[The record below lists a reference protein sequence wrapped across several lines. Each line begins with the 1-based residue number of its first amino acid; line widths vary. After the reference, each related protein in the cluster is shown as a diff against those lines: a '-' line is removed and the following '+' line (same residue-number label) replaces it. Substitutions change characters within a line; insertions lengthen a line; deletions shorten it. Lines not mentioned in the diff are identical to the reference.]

1 MWLKLWAT
9 RPGLSREVMV
19 KQIEMLQYDFIV
31 TEFVKKAKESITFYG
46 TKEANL
52 NDLLTIIIGNEADA
66 ANIQKLTGIGI
77 QQLASM
83 SAQEIMELASISEMA
98 AQRIVASFGLAHKYV
113 TSPREKRISIRLP
126 RDVAELMMPEMRY
139 LTQEHFICLFLNT
152 KNRVIGKQ
160 TIFIG
165 SLDSSVVHPRE
176 IFKEAIKRSAASII
190 CLHNHPSGD
199 PTPSK
204 EDISITEILRQAG
217 EVVGISLL
225 DHVIIGDGKYISL
238 KEQRYF

>member
-1 MWLKLWAT
+1 MAQTWAT
-9 RPGLSREVMV
+9 RPGLSREVTV
-19 KQIEMLQYDFIV
+19 KQIDMFQYEYFATDFV
-31 TEFVKKAKESITFYG
+31 QKAKESLSFYG

-66 ANIQKLTGIGI
+66 VIIHKLAGIGI

-83 SAQEIMELASISEMA
+83 SAHEIMELVPISEMA

-165 SLDSSVVHPRE
+165 SLDASVVHPRE
-176 IFKEAIKRSAASII
+176 VFKEAIKRSAANVI

-199 PTPSK
+199 PTPSR
-204 EDISITEILRQAG
+204 EDIKVTKNLMEAG
-217 EVVGISLL
+217 EVVGIPLL
-225 DHVIIGDGKYISL
+225 DHVIIGDDRYISL
-238 KEQRYF
+238 KEQRYI

>member
-1 MWLKLWAT
+1 MFQYEYFAT
-9 RPGLSREVMV
+9 
-19 KQIEMLQYDFIV
+19 DFV
-31 TEFVKKAKESITFYG
+31 QKAKESLSFYG

-66 ANIQKLTGIGI
+66 VIIHKLAGIGI

-83 SAQEIMELASISEMA
+83 SAHEIMELVPISEMA

-165 SLDSSVVHPRE
+165 SLDASVVHPRE
-176 IFKEAIKRSAASII
+176 VFKEAIKRSAANVI

-199 PTPSK
+199 PTPSR
-204 EDISITEILRQAG
+204 EDIKVTKNLMEAG
-217 EVVGISLL
+217 EVVGIPLL
-225 DHVIIGDGKYISL
+225 DHVIIGDDRYISL
-238 KEQRYF
+238 KEQRYI